1 MKKQTI
7 VLLVS
12 VLVSISFFS
21 CQQKTIKTEEKSLS
35 EKYFLTTD
43 TSKGALKVDIQ
54 VELPIEFHKKEIF
67 DSIRNSIITNLFGK
81 KYVSIPN
88 DSLSKKFAADLA
100 AEYRLN
106 NAAIDDFLDSTTVY
120 SFNNEHNLSGYGLLS
135 DDKIYVYGIERYV
148 FMGGAHGYES
158 RNYYNYNLKTG
169 KKITEKDLFVDKY
182 ENDLTQIIKDRILE
196 QAKEEKEPKNSEPI
210 LTFEDTDFWTDSI
223 KPNGNFYISD
233 IGINYVFNPYE
244 IAPFYMGQTEVNI
257 PFSRLN
263 KLLKPDNIITYLI
276 EKQSN

>member
-1 MKKQTI
+1 MKKQRI

-12 VLVSISFFS
+12 ILVSISFFS

-35 EKYFLTTD
+35 EKYYLTTD

-54 VELPIEFHKKEIF
+54 IELPVDFHKKEIL
-67 DSIRNSIITNLFGK
+67 DSVRNSIITNLFGE
-81 KYVSIPN
+81 KYISTPN
-88 DSLSKKFAADLA
+88 DSLVGKFANDLA
-100 AEYRLN
+100 IEYRLN
-106 NAAIDDFLDSTTVY
+106 NENMGDLLKSNTVY

-135 DDKIYVYGIERYV
+135 DKKIYVYGIERYV
-148 FMGGAHGYES
+148 FMGGVHGYQS
-158 RNYYNYNLKTG
+158 RNYYNYDLKTG
-169 KKITEKDLFVDKY
+169 KQITEKDLFVDKY
-182 ENDLTQIIKDRILE
+182 EKNLTQIIKDRLLE
-196 QAKEEKEPKNSEPI
+196 QAKEEKEPKNSEPV

-233 IGINYVFNPYE
+233 LGVNYVFNPYE

-263 KLLKPDNIITYLI
+263 KLLKPDNTITYLI
-276 EKQSN
+276 KKQSN